1 MHLVALV
8 RSHNRHNLLQVV
20 LDELIRYGTLP
31 GLTVS
36 ISLALD
42 RPTHNVL
49 AVAAAHEANC
59 SICEM
64 PFPLLSAERGERFS
78 EGLNLQLEDINRWPG
93 PPPDWLYLADDDR
106 WFEPNGIT
114 KELPEALS
122 NPDVDLW
129 YCRSVFF
136 WDFPGSYNLN
146 RYHHT
151 PLLSRYNP
159 GDRWPTNRMISAPER
174 IHDAAIVRGRIGN
187 IKTPLLDYGS
197 FTPLWREELYRSFEA
212 AGKVDDY
219 TGSLLR
225 DPGDA
230 LRDYRKDFGDFKDLF
245 SEKVY
250 GG

>member
-8 RSHNRHNLLQVV
+8 RTHNRHNLLPVV
-20 LDELIRYGTLP
+20 LDELLRYGTL
-31 GLTVS
+31 GIDVS

-42 RPTHNVL
+42 RPTPAVL
-49 AVAAAHEANC
+49 RVAADYAAHC
-59 SICEM
+59 STCEM
-64 PFPLLSAERGERFS
+64 PFALLSPEGEKFS
-78 EGLNLQLEDINRWPG
+78 EGLNLQLEDIERWPG

-106 WFEPNGIT
+106 WFEPNSIT
-114 KELPEALS
+114 SELPLALAD
-122 NPDVDLW
+122 PDVDLW

-136 WDFPGSYNLN
+136 WDSPSQYNLN

-159 GDRWPTNRMISAPER
+159 GDRFPTNRMISAPEKM
-174 IHDAAIVRGRIGN
+174 HDQAIVRGRIAN
-187 IKTPLLDYGS
+187 LKTPLLDYGS
-197 FTPLWREELYRSFEA
+197 FNIQWREELYRSFEA

-245 SEKVY
+245 SEQVY
-250 GG
+250 AG